1 MSVEPIPALPSLT
14 HDAYQRLRSELL
26 FGRVAPGAKLKITD
40 LVSSLDVNMSA
51 VREALARLTAEGLV
65 IAEPQKGFRV
75 SMLTEA
81 DLRHLTEVR
90 IPIEEMCIRRA
101 IDLGSLVWEQAIV
114 SALHGL
120 TRTLHYGE
128 DGKVTSQWAEA
139 HDQLH
144 RAFLSA
150 CDNPWLLR
158 IRETLAAQGDR
169 YRWFAAAVS
178 GPDRDLDDEHRRIAD
193 AFLARDADEAVSLMS
208 EHIRLTAEV
217 LLKHGLFNAHPRTK
231 GVAKT
236 KHQRHSVQSPVP

>member
-1 MSVEPIPALPSLT
+1 MSAEPILALPSLT
-14 HDAYQRLRSELL
+14 QDAYQRLRAELL

-40 LVSSLDVNMSA
+40 LVASLEVNMSA

-65 IAEPQKGFRV
+65 IAEPQKGFRA
-75 SMLTEA
+75 SLLTEA

-101 IDLGSLVWEQAIV
+101 IDFGGLAWEQAIV
-114 SALHGL
+114 GALHGL
-120 TRTLHYGE
+120 TRTQHYGE
-128 DGKVTSQWAEA
+128 DGRVTGQWAEA

-144 RAFLSA
+144 RAFVSA

-169 YRWFAAAVS
+169 YRWFAAAAS

-193 AFLARDADEAVSLMS
+193 AFIARDADRAVELMTD
-208 EHIRLTAEV
+208 HILFTAEV
-217 LLKHGLFNAHPRTK
+217 LLRHGLFDANVRTK
-231 GVAKT
+231 SVARSKR
-236 KHQRHSVQSPVP
+236 QRSSVES